1 LAQALSWTATWAI
14 RVDVGRGYAVFGS
27 TGALVFAAITGLAIY
42 VCSAAGPAN
51 LEPANGAT
59 NQRKG
64 QLRMTDNGEL
74 HVVFGTGP
82 VGMSVM
88 ETLMQ
93 TSGRRIRL
101 VNRSGKASVPDGIE
115 VLGGDATD
123 EAFAREASEGAS
135 VVYFALNPPYD
146 KWPELFPP
154 LQAGVLG
161 GAASAGAKLVA
172 MENLYMYG
180 PTDGRPL
187 TEDLPYAP
195 NTRKGA
201 VRARMSE
208 QLIEAHRSGRVRVAI
223 GRASDYFGPR
233 VLVSS
238 AGEQVF
244 GRAVRGKSAQ
254 VAGDPDQPHTY
265 TYAPDVG
272 RGLIILGEREE
283 ALGQAWHLPSPETVT
298 TRRFVE
304 MIFEEVGKPAR
315 VQAAP
320 KILLRAMGLFNPGM
334 REIIEMLYEFE
345 EPFVVDHSKFE
356 QAFGEHVTPL
366 SEAIQRTVRWYRE
379 Q

>member
-1 LAQALSWTATWAI
+1 MS
-14 RVDVGRGYAVFGS
+14 
-27 TGALVFAAITGLAIY
+27 
-42 VCSAAGPAN
+42 
-51 LEPANGAT
+51 
-59 NQRKG
+59 
-64 QLRMTDNGEL
+64 DNGEL

-88 ETLMQ
+88 DELVKR
-93 TSGRRIRL
+93 GRRVRM
-101 VNRSGKASVPDGIE
+101 VNRSGRAGVPEGVE
-115 VLGGDATD
+115 VLGGDAAAG
-123 EAFAREASEGAS
+123 AFAREASEGAS
-135 VVYFALNPPYD
+135 VVYFVLNPPYN

-154 LQAGVLG
+154 LQAGVLE

-187 TEDLPYAP
+187 TEDLPHAA

-208 QLIEAHRSGRVRVAI
+208 ELMAAHASGRVRVAT
-223 GRASDYFGPR
+223 GRASDFFGPR
-233 VLVSS
+233 VLVSA

-265 TYAPDVG
+265 TYMPDIG
-272 RGLIILGEREE
+272 KGLVVLGEREE
-283 ALGQAWHLPSPETVT
+283 ALGQAWHLPSPKTVT
-298 TRRFVE
+298 TREFVGT
-304 MIFEEVGKPAR
+304 IFEEVGRPPR

-320 KILLRAMGLFNPGM
+320 KILLRAIGLFNPGI
-334 REIIEMLYEFE
+334 RETIEMLYEFE

-356 QAFGEHVTPL
+356 QAFGLHATPL
-366 SEAIQRTVRWYRE
+366 KEAIGETVRWYRSKGTVGDIRPAA
-379 Q
+379 